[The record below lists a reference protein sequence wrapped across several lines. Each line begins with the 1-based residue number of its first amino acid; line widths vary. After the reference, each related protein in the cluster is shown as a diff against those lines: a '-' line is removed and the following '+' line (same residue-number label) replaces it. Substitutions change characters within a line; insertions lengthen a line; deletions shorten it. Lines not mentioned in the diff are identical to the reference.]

1 MKTRHERS
9 DHQQQCFVFILRRY
23 LFISCSLSTYF
34 HCRISKL
41 ISTAL
46 IIHCK
51 NSPELRITICDSF
64 LSIDVRAWCTWSCYT
79 CINFLGKNKNDLFE
93 MLLWALAQNN
103 HAMPN
108 SKTILEWG
116 LLPRKEKERNKL
128 LT

>member
-1 MKTRHERS
+1 
-9 DHQQQCFVFILRRY
+9 
-23 LFISCSLSTYF
+23 
-34 HCRISKL
+34 
-41 ISTAL
+41 
-46 IIHCK
+46 
-51 NSPELRITICDSF
+51 
-64 LSIDVRAWCTWSCYT
+64 
-79 CINFLGKNKNDLFE
+79 